1 MTEPGPRFIVV
12 LPWPE
17 RLFGTLPEPV
27 TSGWKGRDLDFLKKF
42 GLLAGALA
50 AIVLGFVTLSLRMLT
65 TGPLLLVLGYCVLLP
80 FFLWRSFQKSVGE

>member
-1 MTEPGPRFIVV
+1 
-12 LPWPE
+12 
-17 RLFGTLPEPV
+17 
-27 TSGWKGRDLDFLKKF
+27 LDFLKKF